1 MTAMKIDCCIMQSK
15 LRGSGDIYLTAV
27 QSTAFPL
34 NSLNSLNSLLP
45 ALFRAPNFTA
55 MPCKNKKL
63 KSQPINRKDKK

>member
-34 NSLNSLNSLLP
+34 NSLLP
-45 ALFRAPNFTA
+45 ALFRAPNFAA

-63 KSQPINRKDKK
+63 KSKPINRKDKK